1 MLVSGGGVTP
11 RFDLIVRGCIRQ
23 VKSDE
28 LTTAPS
34 RPAGRDLTSRA
45 SLNAVASGLDYSV
58 RAAVELVVSPLLV
71 SGLGAQVY
79 GAWRVLWQWSAY
91 VWGASGRSAQALQ
104 SAISNRQWTATPDEK
119 RQLVGSAVA
128 VWLIFLPLL
137 LAAGAVGVIWGPAFL
152 GVPASDYTEVRVAAA
167 ILVVDS
173 MAVTLLTLPRSALQ
187 GENLGYT
194 RMGISTVLIAI
205 GGGLMVLAVELGYG
219 LVGVAASILVTSLLT
234 GYVFWRITLR
244 RLPWYGVSRP
254 GRKLVRWFLGL
265 STWFLGWKFVL
276 EAMIASDLLILAGFA
291 SLSIVAAYALTKF
304 VAESLSQAL
313 SLLVQATIPGIGGY
327 LGAGRL
333 RRAAALR
340 GEVMS
345 LLWLVGT
352 AAGAT
357 VVAWNASFVGLWV
370 GDDLFAGETE
380 TLLIVVLA
388 LQLAMIKADTFIIDV
403 ALIPRVKVVAGVVS
417 AVLSIGL
424 AIVGVGVFDAGV
436 TGLCLGLIAGRMV
449 LGLVA
454 PWAAGR
460 VLEQSVGAQCK
471 AAVRPL
477 IVTVVVFAGAL
488 LVSQRYVVDS
498 WLLIVP
504 VAALT
509 VVAAGLLAA
518 FTGLR
523 REQRDQLLMRARA
536 TVTRL
541 RGAT

>member
-1 MLVSGGGVTP
+1 
-11 RFDLIVRGCIRQ
+11 

-28 LTTAPS
+28 LTTVPS

-58 RAAVELVVSPLLV
+58 RAAVELIVNPLLV
-71 SGLGAQVY
+71 SGLGAQVF

-104 SAISNRQWTATPDEK
+104 SAIANRQWTATAEDK
-119 RQLVGSAVA
+119 RRLVGSAVV

-137 LAAGAVGVIWGPAFL
+137 LVAGAL
-152 GVPASDYTEVRVAAA
+152 GVWLGPSFLDVPPSEYTEVRIAAA
-167 ILVVDS
+167 VLVVDS

-187 GENLGYT
+187 GENLGYA
-194 RMGISTVLIAI
+194 RMGISTLLIAVS
-205 GGGLMVLAVELGYG
+205 GALLVLAVKLGYG
-219 LVGVAASILVTSLLT
+219 LVGVATATLTTSLLT
-234 GYVFWRITLR
+234 GWVFWRITR
-244 RLPWYGVSRP
+244 HRLPWYGVSRP
-254 GRKLVRWFLGL
+254 SRKLVRWFLGL
-265 STWFLGWKFVL
+265 SAWFLGWKFVL
-276 EAMIASDLLILAGFA
+276 EAMIASDILILAGFA
-291 SLSIVAAYALTKF
+291 SLSLVAAYALTKF

-333 RRAAALR
+333 RRASSLR
-340 GEVMS
+340 GEVMA

-357 VVAWNASFVGLWV
+357 VVAWNGSFVGLWV
-370 GDDLFAGETE
+370 GDDLFAGDTE

-403 ALIPRVKVVAGVVS
+403 ALIPRVKVVAGVIS

-424 AIVGVGVFDAGV
+424 AIVGVGVFDGDV

-449 LGLVA
+449 LGVVSPVA
-454 PWAAGR
+454 VGR
-460 VLEQSVGAQCK
+460 VLELPIRTQLRAV
-471 AAVRPL
+471 VRPL
-477 IVTVVVFAGAL
+477 VVSVVVFAGAL
-488 LVSQRYVVDS
+488 QVSERVTIDS
-498 WLLIVP
+498 WLRLIP
-504 VAALT
+504 VVIVT
-509 VVAAGLLAA
+509 VTGLGLAA
-518 FTGLR
+518 AFAGLR
-523 REQRDQLLMRARA
+523 RAQREQLVMRARA

-541 RGAT
+541 RRST